1 MNDSTTTPVDSTPS
15 CQKGA
20 HHRYAKRI
28 RKPKKVDGLAAQM
41 KKPQNIDSSD
51 ERCNDWA
58 LSEHRVL
65 KIENSVIAPRK
76 ISYARVRVKPR
87 CETEV
92 PPRLNARRFF
102 QCRDDFVYI
111 PLLIQL
117 EIKAFPVILVFTDSY
132 SKPTVQ

>member
-1 MNDSTTTPVDSTPS
+1 VNDSTTTPVDSIPS
-15 CQKGA
+15 CRKGA

-76 ISYARVRVKPR
+76 KSAMQGLGLSRGVKQ
-87 CETEV
+87 
-92 PPRLNARRFF
+92 RFH
-102 QCRDDFVYI
+102 RG
-111 PLLIQL
+111 
-117 EIKAFPVILVFTDSY
+117 
-132 SKPTVQ
+132 